1 MKNVCGINGCQ
12 EDLIWGLIRADGK
25 LARFSFSK
33 TLLEFLNR
41 RFLSGAG
48 SVQQF
53 QFRKGKDLLPGD
65 LSGSGIYAI
74 TALQG
79 SVGRTLRVCYTAE
92 QAEFLSEAGVRGI
105 AEFWLAPASPSMKP
119 EPHVRPPPTP
129 RFHLRGRSPTTPVTV
144 NNRSLPCPASPT

>member
-1 MKNVCGINGCQ
+1 MKNVCGINGCR

-33 TLLEFLNR
+33 NLLEFLNR
-41 RFLSGAG
+41 RFLGGTG

-53 QFRKGKDLLPGD
+53 QFRKGKELLPGEA
-65 LSGSGIYAI
+65 SGSGIYAI
-74 TALQG
+74 IALQG

-92 QAEFLSEAGVRGI
+92 QAEFLSDPGIRGI
-105 AEFWLAPASPSMKP
+105 AEFWLMPPVKP

-129 RFHLRGRSPTTPVTV
+129 RFHLRGLSTPTPVPV